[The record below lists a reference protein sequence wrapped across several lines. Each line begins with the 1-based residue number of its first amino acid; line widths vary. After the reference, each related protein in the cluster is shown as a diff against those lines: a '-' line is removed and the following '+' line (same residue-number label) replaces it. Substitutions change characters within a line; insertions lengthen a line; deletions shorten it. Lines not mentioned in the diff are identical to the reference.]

1 MTNIWKLLRQTF
13 TEWSSDEV
21 PRRGAALAF
30 YTALSIA
37 PLIVLSLRLLSSLFG
52 DAAARHE
59 IEQQARSLIGP
70 QGADAI
76 RSILNSA
83 ASPGDGTWATVIS
96 IGTLLFGASG
106 VFGELQA
113 SLNAIWDAPPR
124 RESLTTIVRDRFLSF
139 AMVMV
144 VAFLLLV
151 SLVFSA
157 GLSFVLD
164 RLQQFPQLP
173 AAMGAFLPT
182 INALASIALVT
193 ILFAM
198 IFKVLPDVRLAWRDV
213 WFGSLMTALLFVT
226 GKWAID
232 IYLGRSAVAS
242 AYGAAGSFAVLLVW
256 VYYSAQI
263 LYFGA
268 ELTQVWAINTRGRP
282 EKLDAERASATEP
295 ISESA
300 PPSR

>member
-1 MTNIWKLLRQTF
+1 MPSAWTLLRQTF
-13 TEWSSDEV
+13 AEWNADEV

-37 PLIVLSLRLLSSLFG
+37 PLLVLSLRFLTILFG
-52 DAAARHE
+52 DEAARNE
-59 IEQQARSLIGP
+59 IERQSRSLIGP

-76 RSILNSA
+76 RSMLESA
-83 ASPGDGTWATVIS
+83 AGPGDGTWATLIS
-96 IGTLLFGASG
+96 VATLLIGASG

-124 RESLTTIVRDRFLSF
+124 HEGFVTILRDRFLSF

-151 SLVFSA
+151 SLLFSA

-164 RLQQFPQLP
+164 RLQQFPELP
-173 AAMGAFLPT
+173 ETMGAFLPT
-182 INALASIALVT
+182 INALASIVLITIMFAL
-193 ILFAM
+193 

-213 WFGSLMTALLFVT
+213 WFGALLTALLFIS
-226 GKWAID
+226 GKWAIG
-232 IYLGRSAVAS
+232 IYLSRSAMAS

-268 ELTQVWAINTRGRP
+268 ELTQVCALNARKDP
-282 EKLDAERASATEP
+282 EREDGTSAGERAATENGPP
-295 ISESA
+295 IA
-300 PPSR
+300 

>member
-1 MTNIWKLLRQTF
+1 MTNAWPVLRRTF
-13 TEWSSDEV
+13 SEWSSDEV

-52 DAAARHE
+52 DDAAQRE
-59 IEQQARSLIGP
+59 IERQARSLVGP

-76 RSILNSA
+76 RSILSSA
-83 ASPGDGTWATVIS
+83 AGPDCGSLAMVIS
-96 IGTLLFGASG
+96 VATLLFGASG

-124 RESLTTIVRDRFLSF
+124 KEGVVTILRDRFLSF

-151 SLVFSA
+151 SLLFSA

-164 RLQQFPQLP
+164 RLQQFPQVPEAVGGSLP
-173 AAMGAFLPT
+173 A
-182 INALASIALVT
+182 INAVASVVLVT
-193 ILFAM
+193 VLFAL
-198 IFKVLPDVRLAWRDV
+198 IFKMLPDVRLAWRDV
-213 WFGSLMTALLFVT
+213 WFGSLMTALLFVV
-226 GKWAID
+226 GKWAIG

-242 AYGAAGSFAVLLVW
+242 AYGAAGSFAALLVW

-268 ELTQVWAINTRGRP
+268 ELTQVWATSRSKPGGAHEAGAP
-282 EKLDAERASATEP
+282 TEETMTKVDRSP
-295 ISESA
+295 G
-300 PPSR
+300 